1 MALTQNSNVLQDIT
15 FYRLIK
21 YTEVKQPGNDMQ
33 ILTIDP
39 MTGNE
44 VTTLNDNLS
53 IIDGTGDDAI
63 KIYFESERTL
73 NEFIEFR
80 KDDEPVQADSYEKIA
95 S

>member
-1 MALTQNSNVLQDIT
+1 
-15 FYRLIK
+15 
-21 YTEVKQPGNDMQ
+21 MQ

>member
-1 MALTQNSNVLQDIT
+1 
-15 FYRLIK
+15 
-21 YTEVKQPGNDMQ
+21 MQ

-44 VTTLNDNLS
+44 VTILNDNLS

-63 KIYFESERTL
+63 KIYFESEGTL

>member
-1 MALTQNSNVLQDIT
+1 
-15 FYRLIK
+15 
-21 YTEVKQPGNDMQ
+21 MQ

-44 VTTLNDNLS
+44 VTILNDELS
-53 IIDGTGDDAI
+53 IIEGVGEDAI
-63 KIYFESERTL
+63 KIYFESEESL

-80 KDDEPVQADSYEKIA
+80 KDDEPAGADSLEKIA

>member
-1 MALTQNSNVLQDIT
+1 
-15 FYRLIK
+15 
-21 YTEVKQPGNDMQ
+21 MQ

-80 KDDEPVQADSYEKIA
+80 KDDESVQADSYEKIA

>member
-1 MALTQNSNVLQDIT
+1 M
-15 FYRLIK
+15 
-21 YTEVKQPGNDMQ
+21 E

>member
-1 MALTQNSNVLQDIT
+1 
-15 FYRLIK
+15 
-21 YTEVKQPGNDMQ
+21 MQ

-80 KDDEPVQADSYEKIA
+80 KDDEPVQADSCEKIA

>member
-1 MALTQNSNVLQDIT
+1 
-15 FYRLIK
+15 
-21 YTEVKQPGNDMQ
+21 MQ

-44 VTTLNDNLS
+44 VTTLNDNLC

>member
-1 MALTQNSNVLQDIT
+1 
-15 FYRLIK
+15 
-21 YTEVKQPGNDMQ
+21 MQ

-53 IIDGTGDDAI
+53 IIEGVGDDAI
-63 KIYFESERTL
+63 KIFFESEASL

-80 KDDEPVQADSYEKIA
+80 KDDEPVTSDSYKKIA

>member
-1 MALTQNSNVLQDIT
+1 
-15 FYRLIK
+15 
-21 YTEVKQPGNDMQ
+21 MQ

-44 VTTLNDNLS
+44 VTELNNALS
-53 IIDGTGDDAI
+53 IIDGTGENAI
-63 KIYFESERTL
+63 KIYFESEETL

-80 KDDEPVQADSYEKIA
+80 KEDDSMPVDSIEKIA